1 VRALSA
7 LRALRTT
14 GLIVLLLL
22 AACAHRNEAPDVQV
36 NNPWQK
42 KAESLAR
49 SGLGAMDRGQW
60 SVAGMMFERS
70 LQAATLASDD
80 QLIAL
85 GWYNLG
91 RARASAGNTDSAR
104 HAYLQ
109 AFRQADAAGDAVNS
123 RRAGLAIAMLN
134 QTTHEG
140 ENQPDTDVL
149 LDIPVT
155 FPVDI
160 HLAAARLAMLRGQ
173 KAAARESY
181 ARVLAMAGKDRSSLL
196 YAARAHLGLAELE
209 YQAVSRQAVSSQ
221 AVARQSDPQPENAAA
236 WLHLNKAMDLLSR
249 AGQPRLMLQAVNL
262 AANLETDA
270 GRRLAWQ
277 QRAEALRS
285 ALHKASAD

>member
-1 VRALSA
+1 VRAFKA
-7 LRALRTT
+7 LRAT

-22 AACAHRNEAPDVQV
+22 AACAHRSEAPSVQV

-91 RARASAGNTDSAR
+91 RARASAGNIASAR

-109 AFRQADAAGDAVNS
+109 AVRQADAAGDAVNS
-123 RRAGLAIAMLN
+123 RRAGLALAMLN
-134 QTTHEG
+134 QAMPGG
-140 ENQPDTDVL
+140 ENQPHVDAL
-149 LDIPVT
+149 LDVPAA

-173 KAAARESY
+173 AGAAREFY
-181 ARVLAMAGKDRSSLL
+181 ARVLGMAGKDRAGLL

-209 YQAVSRQAVSSQ
+209 SQAVSRQTVAPQAVSRQTDSQ
-221 AVARQSDPQPENAAA
+221 SGNAAA
-236 WLHLNKAMDLLSR
+236 WLHLNRAMDLLGR

-262 AANLETDA
+262 AADLETDT
-270 GRRLAWQ
+270 RSRLAWQ

-285 ALHKASAD
+285 ALHKASVD